1 MMNDDKEVRPTIAPP
16 HPPPPS
22 HFWYFLIHAEKDE
35 INACRPGNKL
45 SSWHHLWQMLDK
57 AWTWPLTTVNPS
69 DMIHLMAISTCYS
82 IYLLSKEHLSIPPF
96 QKCTHAFKHE
106 NFRISIN
113 KNILGGKMIII
124 KTVVYI
130 QCLLQFFFFFCNKA
144 NLMLFCCDS
153 WLTVYIDI
161 L

>member
-82 IYLLSKEHLSIPPF
+82 IYLLSKGHLSPPL
-96 QKCTHAFKHE
+96 QKYTNAFKHE

-113 KNILGGKMIII
+113 KNILGGKNDNNQDCCVHTMSIAI
-124 KTVVYI
+124 
-130 QCLLQFFFFFCNKA
+130 LFFFCNKA